1 MAFLIF
7 SSIEDAM
14 ERNDQ
19 AGKDKGL
26 PYHSGN
32 GITRYPWGAFKE
44 EGGDNR
50 AALEIVENAE
60 LLTEAEKAQLESELP
75 LDWLYLS
82 DP

>member
-1 MAFLIF
+1 MQYLIF

-19 AGKDKGL
+19 AGEDKGL
-26 PYHSGN
+26 PYHNGN
-32 GITRYPWGAFKE
+32 GITRYPWGILE

-50 AALEIVENAE
+50 AALEIEDASN
-60 LLTEAEKAQLESELP
+60 LLTEQEKGQLVAELP
-75 LDWLYLS
+75 EDWQFPV